1 MPFFIESMIFKP
13 LKILINIK
21 NLQSLDINV
30 ILCESTT
37 YMLKRWTPDGVKHLR
52 HTYLSYLV
60 FQHSQR

>member
-30 ILCESTT
+30 IMCESTT
-37 YMLKRWTPDGVKHLR
+37 YMLERWTPDGVKHLR
-52 HTYLSYLV
+52 HTYLS
-60 FQHSQR
+60 